1 MGTYYS
7 DVLKKTGD
15 VAGDGNGAGMLSD
28 GNVSV
33 EKCIHGGVPARP

>member
-7 DVLKKTGD
+7 DALKKTGD
-15 VAGDGNGAGMLSD
+15 VAGDGNGAGMLFD

-33 EKCIHGGVPARP
+33 AKYTHGGVPARP